1 VRVHQITTFSR
12 GLFLTFVAALLSVQ
26 GCATSAA
33 SGVSKTPLTAD
44 EARAFEHGV
53 DFIATL
59 GGLEGRWRDEWDKDL
74 NVRVGS
80 ADAIAIVTVKTQR
93 TDIDPQQ
100 RVTHRL
106 FAAVDRVLLGETRGN
121 EVELSVREGVP
132 GFMSVDDNLAR
143 IQGQAF
149 VAYLKWYQEEGGRV
163 SAHWHLSPASSE
175 IVSETEQTA
184 GGRRAGGKPQSR
196 GVVHEN

>member
-1 VRVHQITTFSR
+1 MHQITTFSR
-12 GLFLTFVAALLSVQ
+12 VFVLTFVTALSGLQ
-26 GCATSAA
+26 GCATTTTG
-33 SGVSKTPLTAD
+33 GVSKAPLTAD

-74 NVRVGS
+74 NVRIGS

-121 EVELSVREGVP
+121 EIELSVREGVP
-132 GFMSVDDNLAR
+132 GFMSVNDNLAR

-175 IVSETEQTA
+175 IVTETEHTA
-184 GGRRAGGKPQSR
+184 GIRRADGKPKSR
-196 GVVHEN
+196 VIVHNN